1 MFYFQ
6 EQLKDTDSY
15 VYLAAINGIASLA
28 MHCTEDVLAVLCR
41 EFLNVSIQSFDV
53 ETKQIENS
61 VHELRMKIGDV
72 IVKVTKRLGEY
83 IYKTSFYFYLFFL
96 YDFVQCKVL
105 LSFSGDLC
113 IVHKTLLL
121 NTMLSACRD
130 TDPLIRASALSNLAE
145 IAQVLHY
152 RIGSII
158 YEVCK
163 FFAEIN

>member
-41 EFLNVSIQSFDV
+41 EFLNISIQSVDV

-61 VHELRMKIGDV
+61 IHELRMKIGDV

-83 IYKTSFYFYLFFL
+83 IYKNSLYFYLFFL
-96 YDFVQCKVL
+96 YVFVYLYYCNFQVICVL
-105 LSFSGDLC
+105 FTRL
-113 IVHKTLLL
+113 
-121 NTMLSACRD
+121 
-130 TDPLIRASALSNLAE
+130 
-145 IAQVLHY
+145 Y
-152 RIGSII
+152 
-158 YEVCK
+158 Y
-163 FFAEIN
+163 